1 MKFELFFFKTELLVD
16 KIEKIGNQQQ
26 VIDNRIV
33 LNQTALTG
41 HAFLSSN
48 IS

>member
-1 MKFELFFFKTELLVD
+1 LFFFKTELLVD